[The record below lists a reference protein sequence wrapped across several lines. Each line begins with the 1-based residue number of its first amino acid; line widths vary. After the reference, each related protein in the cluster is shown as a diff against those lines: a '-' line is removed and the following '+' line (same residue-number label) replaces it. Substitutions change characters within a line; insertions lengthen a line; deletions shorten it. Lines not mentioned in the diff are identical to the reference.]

1 MKKGTLR
8 LLRYIYNQM
17 ERCRN
22 LDFSQLDITSSQASV
37 MLFLFLKNRS
47 RSCDPAKRSISFNA
61 VSPDNYRINAEIRSS
76 KGFITRVAS
85 KDDNRCKFV
94 ALTDKGLEIEKA
106 LKSNSK
112 AWSIKLLKV

>member
-1 MKKGTLR
+1 MQR
-8 LLRYIYNQM
+8 L
-17 ERCRN
+17 E
-22 LDFSQLDITSSQASV
+22 F
-37 MLFLFLKNRS
+37 
-47 RSCDPAKRSISFNA
+47 
-61 VSPDNYRINAEIRSS
+61 

-112 AWSIKLLKV
+112 SMEHKALKRFDNQRARHFGSLPSYDCGQS